1 MDIRTKLVLALVSV
15 SLLSMAALGVFT
27 VRAVDAAFRDRTDD
41 QLNGLAV
48 LKEEAVE
55 QVLAGWKERVALV
68 ASRTQLRLTMAELA
82 RGADPA
88 AQARIERILD
98 DAIEAAPAFLELV
111 VHDNDGAAVAH
122 VGDGGPG
129 GPIDPRLMAHPEPED
144 AIRYTGV
151 AFRPGVLPVV
161 GFTAPLRADDGALLG
176 HLHAILATDEL
187 VALSDNYE
195 GLGDTGETILVA
207 RDVDG
212 RLRTLHPVRFPP
224 EGAEGVGLEV
234 ESDRAAAQSLTSG
247 DRLVTRELTDYRNE
261 LVYIASRHIAEPDW
275 GLVVK
280 IDEAEQALPIQQFRE
295 DMTQLAVTL
304 AAFAILVGTFLG
316 IRFAQPIH
324 SLAETAAKIAD
335 GNLDARSGVK
345 QEDEVGLLART
356 FDQMAE
362 SLEEQVQLLSEFRRF
377 FDVSIDMLC
386 IASTDGFFKKVNH
399 AFVRELGW
407 SEEELLSRP
416 FISLVHEDDI
426 RATQREILKLASG
439 KPTIRFTNRYR
450 CKDGS
455 YKRVRWNA
463 YPEPE
468 TGRLYAIARVR
479 TEQPDQRGG
488 SESGEPRSAA
498 SDAAAEAS
506 AGRNS

>member
-1 MDIRTKLVLALVSV
+1 M
-15 SLLSMAALGVFT
+15 
-27 VRAVDAAFRDRTDD
+27 
-41 QLNGLAV
+41 
-48 LKEEAVE
+48 
-55 QVLAGWKERVALV
+55 
-68 ASRTQLRLTMAELA
+68 
-82 RGADPA
+82 
-88 AQARIERILD
+88 
-98 DAIEAAPAFLELV
+98 
-111 VHDNDGAAVAH
+111 
-122 VGDGGPG
+122 
-129 GPIDPRLMAHPEPED
+129 
-144 AIRYTGV
+144 
-151 AFRPGVLPVV
+151 
-161 GFTAPLRADDGALLG
+161 
-176 HLHAILATDEL
+176 
-187 VALSDNYE
+187 
-195 GLGDTGETILVA
+195 
-207 RDVDG
+207 
-212 RLRTLHPVRFPP
+212 
-224 EGAEGVGLEV
+224 
-234 ESDRAAAQSLTSG
+234 
-247 DRLVTRELTDYRNE
+247 
-261 LVYIASRHIAEPDW
+261 
-275 GLVVK
+275 VK
-280 IDEAEQALPIQQFRE
+280 IDEEEQALPILEFRA

-324 SLAETAAKIAD
+324 SLAETAAKIAGGD
-335 GNLDARSGVK
+335 LEARSGVK

-386 IASTDGFFKKVNH
+386 IASTDGYFKKVNQ

-416 FISLVHEDDI
+416 FISMVHEDDI
-426 RATQREILKLASG
+426 RATQREILKLAG
-439 KPTIRFTNRYR
+439 GTPTIRFTNRYL

-479 TEQPDQRGG
+479 SEQPDQRGG
-488 SESGEPRSAA
+488 ADAEEPRSAA